1 MNTLGSH
8 IMSDPNETATAGAG
22 TAPLRVRTFLKGVV
36 WYDNRSVSI
45 DCTVRDLSDTGARLV
60 FATQVTVP
68 ETFELNIPQRHRTL
82 NVRVRRREGLELGV
96 SFEDQRSGDIRR
108 ANDAELAERVARL
121 EDELASTRRLVK
133 RLRDKVLPNESD
145 G

>member
-1 MNTLGSH
+1 
-8 IMSDPNETATAGAG
+8 MSDPDDKATIDAG

-36 WYDNRSVSI
+36 WYDNRHVSI

-68 ETFELNIPQRHRTL
+68 EMFELNIPQRQRTL
-82 NVRVRRREGLELGV
+82 NARVRRRDGLELGV

-108 ANDAELAERVARL
+108 TNDAELAERVAKL
-121 EDELASTRRLVK
+121 EDELASMRRLVRK
-133 RLRDKVLPNESD
+133 LKDKVLPNEND